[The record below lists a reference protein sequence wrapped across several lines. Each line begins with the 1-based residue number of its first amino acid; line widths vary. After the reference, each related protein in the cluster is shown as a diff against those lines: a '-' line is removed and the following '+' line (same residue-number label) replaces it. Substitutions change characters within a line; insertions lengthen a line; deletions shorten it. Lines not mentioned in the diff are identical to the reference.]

1 MFRASDEAGCARSL
15 EQVAKLG
22 EAREA
27 EEPTADQQTVLTAD
41 IQGDRNTLKADSM
54 IPAIMAVIYLL
65 LLIFFKM
72 RGGYKPVEIS
82 REQIAGGVEGPMEA

>member
-1 MFRASDEAGCARSL
+1 
-15 EQVAKLG
+15 
-22 EAREA
+22 
-27 EEPTADQQTVLTAD
+27 
-41 IQGDRNTLKADSM
+41 M